1 MSTAPTSHIDIF
13 SDEVLSY
20 PYDAYAELRELGGV
34 VYLEKYDAYAIPR
47 YEEAHAVM
55 ADDESFGSR
64 GFLSLNPDYNRY
76 YDGSAIGS
84 DGEDH
89 HRLRAILSTRLAPR
103 ALRALS
109 GDVHAAADSFI
120 AEVLQSSSFDA
131 VTDLAKVFPLR
142 IVADL
147 IGVPEEGRE
156 KFLDRADRNFNLFGP
171 ANARARASVGVHEE
185 TFEYV
190 QLIGGPGDLTPG
202 SFGST
207 IHEAIVAGV
216 VTEREGW
223 RLLLTYLF
231 AGMDTTI
238 NAIGYALMLLSQH
251 PEQWDAVR
259 ADRSLIPKA
268 FEETLRLESPLQL
281 IGRGAVLA
289 STIDGVEIAEGSRLA
304 VLFGSA
310 NRDERRW
317 QDPTRFDV
325 TRDAS
330 GHLGFGYG
338 VHGCAGQG
346 LARME
351 AHAIISALA
360 DRVERF
366 HAGEPVRHLNNVLR
380 GLESLPVEVE
390 YA

>member
-1 MSTAPTSHIDIF
+1 MSTAPTSQIDVF
-13 SDEVLSY
+13 SDDVLSY

-34 VYLEKYDAYAIPR
+34 VYLEKYGAYAIPR

-76 YDGSAIGS
+76 YDGSVIGS

-89 HRLRAILSTRLAPR
+89 HRLRAVLSTRLAPR
-103 ALRALS
+103 ALRSLS
-109 GDVHAAADSFI
+109 GDVRAAADSFI
-120 AEVLQSSSFDA
+120 ADVLQSSSFDA

-156 KFLDRADRNFNLFGP
+156 NFLDRADRNFNLFGP
-171 ANARARASVGVHEE
+171 ANERARASVGVHEE
-185 TFEYV
+185 TIEYV
-190 QLIGGPGDLTPG
+190 QLIGRPEDLTPG

-207 IHEAIVAGV
+207 IHEAIVAGI

-223 RLLLTYLF
+223 RLLLSYLF

-251 PEQWDAVR
+251 PEQWEAVR

-268 FEETLRLESPLQL
+268 FEETLRLESPIQL
-281 IGRGAVLA
+281 IGRGAVRA
-289 STIDGVEIAEGSRLA
+289 SEVDGVEIEEGSRVA
-304 VLFGSA
+304 VLFASA

-360 DRVERF
+360 DRVKYF
-366 HAGEPVRHLNNVLR
+366 HAGEPVRHLNNILR
-380 GLESLPVEVE
+380 GLQSLPVEIE